1 MAAVR
6 ERTSGA
12 RMQGGRGAYVQK
24 STARVQKSTACV
36 QKSTERVQKNNA
48 HAQRSSAHAQKNNA
62 HAQKSTAQSGMSM
75 RSGSNTQSRRS
86 QQSGGRTHYIQG
98 SAVRKLDVT
107 REIEQSPKKK
117 LSNTARKN
125 REKAEHMSLGY
136 VLFLSAALFATGCI
150 LVGYIGL
157 QSDITNSIKRIAA
170 LEGELN
176 DLKLANDEEYN
187 RITSSIDLEEVR
199 RIAIQELGMQYAE
212 EGQIVVFQSEN
223 NDYVKQVAP
232 IPD

>member
-6 ERTSGA
+6 ERTSGV
-12 RMQGGRGAYVQK
+12 RTQGGRNVW
-24 STARVQKSTACV
+24 
-36 QKSTERVQKNNA
+36 
-48 HAQRSSAHAQKNNA
+48 
-62 HAQKSTAQSGMSM
+62 
-75 RSGSNTQSRRS
+75 
-86 QQSGGRTHYIQG
+86 SGGRVQSGARAQSRYIHG

-125 REKAEHMSLGY
+125 REKAEHMNLGY
-136 VLFLSAALFATGCI
+136 VLFLSVALLATGWI
-150 LVGYIGL
+150 LVGYIRL

-170 LEGELN
+170 LESELN
-176 DLKLANDEEYN
+176 DLKLANDEEYS

-199 RIAIQELGMQYAE
+199 RIAIQELGMKYAD
-212 EGQIVVFQSEN
+212 EGQIVVFESDN
-223 NDYVKQVAP
+223 NDYVKQMAA